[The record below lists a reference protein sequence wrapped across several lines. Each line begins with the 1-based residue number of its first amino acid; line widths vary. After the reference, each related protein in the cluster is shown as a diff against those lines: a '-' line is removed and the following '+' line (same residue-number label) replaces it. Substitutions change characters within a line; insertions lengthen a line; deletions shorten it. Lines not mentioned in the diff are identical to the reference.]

1 MRLGAFLRST
11 VAAICILGVATPSMS
26 ISAEPRRVSQSA
38 SGKSAQHKPAPRRA
52 AAPRPVAPAGLQV
65 RIAQA
70 PDFTR
75 LEFPGSRGMQA
86 HRDGTA
92 VVLRFPRD
100 ANPNLSSLN
109 VGPPRWVKGAQAR
122 HVGGVVEIV
131 VALSDDADFRA
142 GNADGDDF
150 INLFARQEAAP
161 APAPV
166 AAAVPN
172 RPNPM
177 PAGGVVPVKL
187 DRVAGQV
194 QLSFDW
200 ANPAGAAVFRRGE
213 AVWVV
218 FDAPARLDIGK
229 LPASTPQYRNI
240 QVFKGPDYA
249 ALRISTPQGAPFYAD
264 GVGSNWTIAL
274 GAGSQDSPDL
284 VHVARDDNASPATL
298 TANVAG
304 ATRIAWVSDPAVG
317 DRLGVVTAL
326 APSKGLPSRR
336 DYVEMALLQSATGLA
351 VESYSGDLQ
360 MTAAGD
366 IVRIGR
372 PKGLLL
378 SSTSSGQA
386 LADAGAG
393 APQAMSMPALIDPE
407 HWSKTGSGGFT
418 ARYDALLGAVSAAG
432 GADVKS
438 YDTAARMALA
448 RFLVGTNLSFEAIGV
463 LNAAGRAHQ
472 TLMGDGEFRGLRGV
486 AKVLARRYAEAETDF
501 ASPVL
506 ADDPSAALWRGYI
519 ASKTGQWT
527 DANQRFAEGARALNM
542 FPALW
547 QARFQGA
554 QAEAAVGVGAPET
567 AIRLINQALKLPNIP
582 VEDQLELR
590 LILAKAFEAKNDSRA
605 LPVFQAISR
614 SGIDRL
620 AAPATLHAIQLRL
633 AKNQITADVAA
644 KGLDQLRFRWRGDGV
659 ELDTIRALG
668 QLQIRQGRYREA
680 LEVLHSA
687 SNVQSDLPQAV
698 ALRNDLNTT
707 FRTLFL
713 DGLADGMQPIQA
725 VGLFYDFQDL
735 TPIGVDGDQMVRN
748 LVRRLVDVDLLDE
761 AAKLLK
767 YQVDNRLNGVPK
779 AQVAT
784 DLAWIYLM
792 DRKPE
797 SALDTINATRTT
809 ILPPALNAER
819 RVATARALMGLGR
832 YDAALE
838 VIESDKGRDAEDV
851 RAEIAWK
858 QHTWPQA
865 GALYERAL
873 ADRWK
878 TPGVLSPADESKLLR
893 SAVAFSLAD
902 DDASLGRLRQRYGGF
917 VEGARNPDGLR
928 VALAGADPGSISSTD
943 FSKVTAD
950 NEAFNGWVAKMKDRF
965 RAQASNRGA

>member
-1 MRLGAFLRST
+1 MRLGAFLRSS
-11 VAAICILGVATPSMS
+11 VAAICILGVIAPSVSMS
-26 ISAEPRRVSQSA
+26 A
-38 SGKSAQHKPAPRRA
+38 APRRA
-52 AAPRPVAPAGLQV
+52 AARPATAGVLV
-65 RIAQA
+65 VKVAQA

-86 HRDGTA
+86 RREGATL
-92 VVLRFPRD
+92 VLRFPRN
-100 ANPNLSSLN
+100 ANPNLTTLKVS
-109 VGPPRWVKGAQAR
+109 PPRWVRAAEAR
-122 HVGGVVEIV
+122 HVGGGVEILLT
-131 VALSDDADFRA
+131 LSDNADFRA
-142 GNADGDDF
+142 GAADGAEF
-150 INLFARQEAAP
+150 VNLFAKAATP
-161 APAPV
+161 DLPTAPI
-166 AAAVPN
+166 AAAVPR

-177 PAGGVVPVKL
+177 PANGVVPVKFTKT
-187 DRVAGQV
+187 DGQAK
-194 QLSFDW
+194 LSFDW

-218 FDAPARLDIGK
+218 FDAPARLDIGR
-229 LPASTPQYRNI
+229 LPSSVAQYRNI
-240 QVFKGPDYA
+240 QVFKGADYA
-249 ALRISTPQGAPFYAD
+249 ALRIATPQGAPFYAD
-264 GVGSNWTIAL
+264 GVGSNWTVSL
-274 GAGSQDSPDL
+274 GAGFQDSGDL
-284 VHVARDDNASPATL
+284 IQVARDDNASPATL
-298 TANVAG
+298 TATVAG
-304 ATRIAWVSDPAVG
+304 TTKTLWVADPAVG
-317 DRLGVVTAL
+317 DRIAVATAL

-351 VESYSGDLQ
+351 VESYSDDLNIS
-360 MTAAGD
+360 AAGD
-366 IVRIGR
+366 IVSIGR

-378 SSTSSGQA
+378 SAAASGRQGGAAMGSPQA
-386 LADAGAG
+386 LA
-393 APQAMSMPALIDPE
+393 MPALIDPE
-407 HWSKTGSGGFT
+407 HWSKTGTGGFL
-418 ARYDALLGAVSAAG
+418 ARYNALLGAVSAASD
-432 GADVKS
+432 GAGKGD
-438 YDTAARMALA
+438 DTAARMALA
-448 RFLVGTNLSFEAIGV
+448 RFLVGSSLSHEAIGV

-472 TLMGDGEFRGLRGV
+472 TLMGDAEFRGLRGV
-486 AKVLARRYAEAETDF
+486 SKVLARRYAEAEADF
-501 ASPVL
+501 SSPVL

-519 ASKTGQWT
+519 ASKGGQWA
-527 DANQRFAEGARALNM
+527 DANARFVEGARALNM

-547 QARFQGA
+547 QARFMGA
-554 QAEAAVGVGAPET
+554 QAEAAVGGGAPDT
-567 AIRLINQALKLPNIP
+567 AIRLVDQALRLPNIP

-590 LILAKAFEAKNDSRA
+590 LTLAKAFEAKHDSRA
-605 LPVFQAISR
+605 LPVFQAIAR

-633 AKNQITADVAA
+633 AKNQVSPDVAA
-644 KGLDQLRFRWRGDGV
+644 RGLDQLRFRWRGDGV

-668 QLQIRQGRYREA
+668 QLQVKQGRYREA

-687 SNVQSDLPQAV
+687 GNSQPDLPQAV
-698 ALRNDLNTT
+698 ALRNDLNSA
-707 FRTLFL
+707 FRALFL

-735 TPIGVDGDQMVRN
+735 TPIGADGDQMVRN

-809 ILPPALNAER
+809 VLPSVLNAER
-819 RVATARALMGLGR
+819 RMATARALMGLGR

-838 VIESDKGRDAEDV
+838 VIETDKSGDAGDI
-851 RAEIAWK
+851 RADIAWK

-865 GALYERAL
+865 GAMYERAL
-873 ADRWK
+873 GDRWK
-878 TPGVLSPADESKLLR
+878 TPGALNGAEEAKLLR

-917 VEGARNPDGLR
+917 VDGARNPDGLR
-928 VALAGADPGSISSTD
+928 VALAGADPGALSSSD

-965 RAQASNRGA
+965 RAQASG

>member
-1 MRLGAFLRST
+1 MKLGATLRST
-11 VAAICILGVATPSMS
+11 VTAICILGVLAPSVS
-26 ISAEPRRVSQSA
+26 ISAAPRHV
-38 SGKSAQHKPAPRRA
+38 AQAAHKPAPKPAQRSD
-52 AAPRPVAPAGLQV
+52 APSGLQV
-65 RIAQA
+65 RVAQA

-86 HRDGTA
+86 RREGAA
-92 VVLRFPRD
+92 VVLRFARD
-100 ANPNLSSLN
+100 ANPNLTPLN

-150 INLFARQEAAP
+150 INLFARPAPAAAP

-166 AAAVPN
+166 VVAN

-177 PAGGVVPVKL
+177 PAGGVVPVKFSK
-187 DRVAGQV
+187 ASGQV
-194 QLSFDW
+194 QLGFDW

-218 FDAPARLDIGK
+218 FDTPARLDIGK
-229 LPASTPQYRNI
+229 LPSGTPQYRNI

-249 ALRISTPQGAPFYAD
+249 ALRISTPQGAPFFAE
-264 GVGSNWTIAL
+264 GVGSNWTISL
-274 GAGSQDSPDL
+274 GAGLQDAPDL
-284 VHVARDDNASPATL
+284 IRVARDENASPATL
-298 TANVAG
+298 TATVAG
-304 ATRIAWVSDPAVG
+304 TTKIAWVADPAVG
-317 DRLGVVTAL
+317 DRIAVATAL
-326 APSKGLPSRR
+326 APAKGLPSRR

-351 VESYSGDLQ
+351 VESYSGDLL
-360 MTAAGD
+360 MRADGD
-366 IVRIGR
+366 LVRIGR

-378 SSTSSGQA
+378 SSAASGQGQG
-386 LADAGAG
+386 DAGAG
-393 APQAMSMPALIDPE
+393 APQAMAMPALIDQE
-407 HWSKTGSGGFT
+407 HWSKTGTGGFM
-418 ARYDALLGAVSAAG
+418 ARYDALLGAIPAAAG
-432 GADVKS
+432 GDGKGD
-438 YDTAARMALA
+438 DTAARMALA
-448 RFLVGTNLSFEAIGV
+448 RFLVGSNLSYEAIGV
-463 LNAAGRAHQ
+463 LNAAGRVHQ

-486 AKVLARRYAEAETDF
+486 AKVLAHRYPEAEADF
-501 ASPVL
+501 SSPVL
-506 ADDPSAALWRGYI
+506 SDDPSAALWRGYV
-519 ASKTGQWT
+519 ASKTGQWA
-527 DANQRFAEGARALNM
+527 DATQHFADGARALNM
-542 FPALW
+542 FPAVW
-547 QARFQGA
+547 QARFLGA
-554 QAEAAVGVGAPET
+554 QAEAALGGGAPET

-590 LILAKAFEAKNDSRA
+590 LTLAKAFEAKGDGRA
-605 LPVFQAISR
+605 LPMFQAIAR
-614 SGIDRL
+614 CGIDRL
-620 AAPATLHAIQLRL
+620 VATATLHAIQLRL
-633 AKNQITADVAA
+633 AKNQISADVAA

-659 ELDTIRALG
+659 ELETIRALG
-668 QLQIRQGRYREA
+668 QLQIKQGHYREA

-687 SNVQSDLPQAV
+687 NNIQSDLPQAV
-698 ALRNDLNTT
+698 ALRNDLNQA

-735 TPIGVDGDQMVRN
+735 TPIGADGDQMVRN
-748 LVRRLVDVDLLDE
+748 LVRRLVDVDLLGE

-809 ILPPALNAER
+809 VLPPALNVER
-819 RVATARALMGLGR
+819 RLATARALMGLGR

-838 VIESDKGRDAEDV
+838 VIESDKTRDAEDI

-865 GALYERAL
+865 GAMYERAL

-878 TPGVLSPADESKLLR
+878 TPGPLSPADESKLLR
-893 SAVAFSLAD
+893 AAVAFSLAD

-917 VEGARNPDGLR
+917 IDGARNPDGLR
-928 VALAGADPGSISSTD
+928 VALAGADPGSLSSSD

-950 NEAFNGWVAKMKDRF
+950 NEAFNGWVEKMKDRF
-965 RAQASNRGA
+965 RAQASH

>member
-1 MRLGAFLRST
+1 MRLGATLRST
-11 VAAICILGVATPSMS
+11 VAAICILGVLTPSVS
-26 ISAEPRRVSQSA
+26 ISAAPRHVA
-38 SGKSAQHKPAPRRA
+38 KPAPHAAPRK
-52 AAPRPVAPAGLQV
+52 AAPRPAASGGLQV
-65 RIAQA
+65 RVAQA

-86 HRDGTA
+86 HREGTA

-109 VGPPRWVKGAQAR
+109 IGPPRWVTGAQAR

-150 INLFARQEAAP
+150 LNLFARAEAAAAP
-161 APAPV
+161 APT
-166 AAAVPN
+166 AAAVAR

-177 PAGGVVPVKL
+177 PASGVVPVKFAK
-187 DRVAGQV
+187 VGGQI
-194 QLSFDW
+194 QLTFDW

-218 FDAPARLDIGK
+218 FDAPARLDVGR
-229 LPASTPQYRNI
+229 LPSSTPQYRTL

-249 ALRISTPQGAPFYAD
+249 ALRISTPQGASFHAD
-264 GVGSNWTIAL
+264 GVGSSWTVSL
-274 GAGSQDSPDL
+274 GAGLQDAPDMIR
-284 VHVARDDNASPATL
+284 VARDDNASPATL
-298 TANVAG
+298 TATVAG
-304 ATRIAWVSDPAVG
+304 ATKVIWAADPAVG
-317 DRLGVVTAL
+317 DRLAVVTAL
-326 APSKGLPSRR
+326 APAKGLPSRR

-360 MTAAGD
+360 MTAEGD
-366 IVRIGR
+366 IVSIGR

-378 SSTSSGQA
+378 SSAASSQA
-386 LADAGAG
+386 RGDGLVG
-393 APQAMSMPALIDPE
+393 APQAMAMPALIDPE
-407 HWSKTGSGGFT
+407 HWSKTGSGGFM
-418 ARYDALLGAVSAAG
+418 ARYDALLSAIPAASG
-432 GADVKS
+432 GDGKGD
-438 YDTAARMALA
+438 DTAARMALA
-448 RFLVGTNLSFEAIGV
+448 RFLVGSNLSYEAIGV

-472 TLMGDGEFRGLRGV
+472 TLMGDAEFRGLRGV

-519 ASKTGQWT
+519 ASKSGQWS

-547 QARFQGA
+547 QARFLGA
-554 QAEAAVGVGAPET
+554 QAEAAVGGAAPEV
-567 AIRLINQALKLPNIP
+567 AIRLVNQALKLPNIP

-590 LILAKAFEAKNDSRA
+590 LTLAKAFELKGDSRA
-605 LPVFQAISR
+605 LPVFQAIAR

-620 AAPATLHAIQLRL
+620 AAPATLHAIQIRL
-633 AKNQITADVAA
+633 AKNQISADVAA

-668 QLQIRQGRYREA
+668 QLQIKQGRYREA

-687 SNVQSDLPQAV
+687 GNAQPDLPQAV
-698 ALRNDLNTT
+698 ALRNDLNTA
-707 FRTLFL
+707 FRALFL

-735 TPIGVDGDQMVRN
+735 TPIGADGDQMVRN

-797 SALDTINATRTT
+797 SALDTINNTRTT
-809 ILPPALNAER
+809 VLPPALNAER
-819 RVATARALMGLGR
+819 RLATARALMGLGR

-838 VIESDKGRDAEDV
+838 VVESDKGRDVEDV
-851 RAEIAWK
+851 RADIAWK
-858 QHTWPQA
+858 QHAWPLA
-865 GALYERAL
+865 GAVYERAL
-873 ADRWK
+873 GDRWK
-878 TPGVLSPADESKLLR
+878 TPGILTPADESKLLR

-917 VEGARNPDGLR
+917 VDGARNPDGLR
-928 VALAGADPGSISSTD
+928 VALAGADPGSLSSSD

-965 RAQASNRGA
+965 RAQASN

>member
-11 VAAICILGVATPSMS
+11 VAAICILGVATPTAA
-26 ISAEPRRVSQSA
+26 ISSA
-38 SGKSAQHKPAPRRA
+38 PSHRAAKPPAKRSVKPASRSTSSR
-52 AAPRPVAPAGLQV
+52 GLEV
-65 RIAQA
+65 RVAQA

-86 HRDGTA
+86 HRDGA
-92 VVLRFPRD
+92 NLVLRFPRD
-100 ANPNLSSLN
+100 ANPNLTTLKIA
-109 VGPPRWVKGAQAR
+109 PPRWVEAAEAR

-131 VALSDDADFRA
+131 VALSEDADFRA

-150 INLFARQEAAP
+150 VNLFARPPAAAP
-161 APAPV
+161 APEAAPV
-166 AAAVPN
+166 SR

-177 PAGGVVPVKL
+177 PAGGVVPVKFSK
-187 DRVAGQV
+187 VGSQV
-194 QLSFDW
+194 RLSLDW
-200 ANPAGAAVFRRGE
+200 AAPAGAAVFRRGE

-218 FDAPARLDIGK
+218 FDAPARLDIGR
-229 LPASTPQYRNI
+229 LPPSTSQYGHI
-240 QVFKGPDYA
+240 QVFKGDDYA
-249 ALRISTPQGAPFYAD
+249 ALRISTPQGASFYAE
-264 GVGSNWTIAL
+264 GVGANWTVSL
-274 GAGSQDSPDL
+274 GSGIMDTPDPIN
-284 VHVARDDNASPATL
+284 VARDDTASPATL
-298 TANVAG
+298 TATVAG
-304 ATRIAWVSDPAVG
+304 ATKTLWVADPAVG
-317 DRLGVVTAL
+317 DRIAVATAL
-326 APSKGLPSRR
+326 APAKGLPSRR

-360 MTAAGD
+360 MTADGD

-372 PKGLLL
+372 PKGLQL
-378 SSTSSGQA
+378 SAAAGGQA
-386 LADAGAG
+386 RGESLVG
-393 APQAMSMPALIDPE
+393 APQALAMPALIDPE
-407 HWSKTGSGGFT
+407 HWAKTGSGGFM
-418 ARYDALLGAVSAAG
+418 ARYDALLGAIPAASD
-432 GADVKS
+432 GAGKGD
-438 YDTAARMALA
+438 DTAARMALA
-448 RFLVGTNLSFEAIGV
+448 RFLVGSNLSYEAIGV

-472 TLMGDGEFRGLRGV
+472 TLMGDAEFRGLRGV

-506 ADDPSAALWRGYI
+506 ADDPSAALWRGYV
-519 ASKTGQWT
+519 AAKAGEWT
-527 DANQRFAEGARALNM
+527 DANQRFADGQRALNM

-547 QARFQGA
+547 QARFLGA
-554 QAEAAVGVGAPET
+554 QAEATVGGGAPET
-567 AIRLINQALKLPNIP
+567 AIRLVNQALKLPNIP

-590 LILAKAFEAKNDSRA
+590 LTLAKAFEAKGDSRA
-605 LPVFQAISR
+605 LPVFQAIAR

-633 AKNQITADVAA
+633 AKNQISPDVAA

-687 SNVQSDLPQAV
+687 GNNLPDLPQAV
-698 ALRNDLNTT
+698 ALRNDLNTA
-707 FRTLFL
+707 FRALFL

-735 TPIGVDGDQMVRN
+735 TPIGADGDQMVRN

-797 SALDTINATRTT
+797 SALDTINNTRTT

-819 RVATARALMGLGR
+819 RLATARALMGLGR

-838 VIESDKGRDAEDV
+838 VIESDKSRDAEDI
-851 RAEIAWK
+851 RADTAWK
-858 QHTWPQA
+858 QHAWPLA
-865 GALYERAL
+865 GAMYERAL

-878 TPGVLSPADESKLLR
+878 TPGTLTAAEEAKLLR
-893 SAVAFSLAD
+893 AGVAFSLAD
-902 DDASLGRLRQRYGGF
+902 DDAALGRLRQRYSGF
-917 VEGARNPDGLR
+917 VDGARNPDGLR
-928 VALAGADPGSISSTD
+928 VALAGADPGSLSSSD

-965 RAQASNRGA
+965 RAQARG